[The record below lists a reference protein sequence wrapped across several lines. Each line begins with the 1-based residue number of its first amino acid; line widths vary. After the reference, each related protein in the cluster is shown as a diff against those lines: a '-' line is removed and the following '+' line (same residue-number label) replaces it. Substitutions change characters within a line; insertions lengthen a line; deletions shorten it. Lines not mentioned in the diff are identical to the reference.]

1 LADFPAAIFGPE
13 LIKLYPEAKVIITDR
28 SEDSW
33 VSSMNRTVVAPD
45 TLQRQDQGLAL
56 RSAYNK
62 LCWDDDFN
70 ANGRKYWQQY
80 NRQIREMASPDALL
94 VYELGESWDRL
105 CGFLGKA
112 VPEVKYPNNDEARSN
127 ASS

>member
-1 LADFPAAIFGPE
+1 MFGSE

-33 VSSMNRTVVAPD
+33 VSSMRRTVVAPR

-62 LCWDDDFN
+62 LCWDNDFDEH
-70 ANGRKYWQQY
+70 GRKYWWEY
-80 NRQIREMASPDALL
+80 NRLIRELANPENLL
-94 VYELGESWDRL
+94 VFELGEGWDRL
-105 CGFLGKA
+105 CAFLGKTIPQ
-112 VPEVKYPNNDEARSN
+112 VSYPNNDEAR
-127 ASS
+127 